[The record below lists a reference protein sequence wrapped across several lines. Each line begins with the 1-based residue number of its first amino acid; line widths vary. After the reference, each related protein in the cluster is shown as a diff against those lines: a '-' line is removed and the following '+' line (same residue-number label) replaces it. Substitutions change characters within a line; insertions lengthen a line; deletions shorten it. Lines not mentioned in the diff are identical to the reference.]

1 MKDLNLEQL
10 GVQELNAVEVK
21 ETDGGFLRWIA
32 TYLITDMIFNPSDTI
47 STASSAASDEIEKIK
62 PEYN

>member
-21 ETDGGFLRWIA
+21 ETDGGVILIA
-32 TYLITDMIFNPSDTI
+32 AWVTLTTLAWAALI
-47 STASSAASDEIEKIK
+47 ASGAEAGWNAYKQ
-62 PEYN
+62 